1 MQEFDAII
9 AGASFAGLTLADH
22 LEGNILLIDRREI
35 GTHQTSAC
43 ATFIP
48 VLEELGCRNSIL
60 QEFDHLVLHI
70 PEERNVE
77 LVEPLC
83 TFDYGKFCKTIANR
97 IKAKIL
103 ITPVNGASGKT
114 VHTYSGDFRSDCIID
129 CTGWRAVL
137 GSSIDTNYV
146 DRNNLAFAIE
156 SVMDYTDESLHLF
169 VDKNIINKGAAWI
182 FPIGNKS
189 RIGVS
194 SYAGKTHLLPEL
206 SGFIKSM
213 GYEGGD
219 VHGGYIPYGLREPVV
234 ENIFMLGDSGG
245 QVVPATEEGIRPS
258 MIIGRECARIVQ
270 DVIDGNKPL
279 NAGLSEYTDIVNK
292 KKRGYNMMMNLQN
305 ILAKNMVPETIRKVA
320 CNRIFAK
327 MFQRMYLGI

>member
-1 MQEFDAII
+1 MPEFDVII
-9 AGASFAGLTLADH
+9 AGASFAGLALADN
-22 LEGNILLIDRREI
+22 LKGDILLIDRKEI
-35 GTHQTSAC
+35 GMHQTSAC
-43 ATFIP
+43 ATFIS

-60 QEFDHLVLHI
+60 QEFDNLVLHI

-83 TFDYGKFCKTIANR
+83 TFDYEKFCKIIANR

-114 VHTYSGDFRSDCIID
+114 VQTHSGDFGSDCIID
-129 CTGWRAVL
+129 CTGWRAAL
-137 GSSIDTNYV
+137 GSSIDMNYV
-146 DRNNLAFAIE
+146 DRNKLAFAME

-169 VDKNIINKGAAWI
+169 VDKNIIQQGAAWI
-182 FPIGNKS
+182 FPIRNKS
-189 RIGVS
+189 RIGVT
-194 SYAGKTHLLPEL
+194 SYTGKTHLLPEL
-206 SGFIKSM
+206 SRFIKSM
-213 GYEGGD
+213 GYETGD

-234 ENIFMLGDSGG
+234 ENIFMVGDSGG
-245 QVVPATEEGIRPS
+245 QVFPAFEEGIRPS
-258 MIIGRECARIVQ
+258 IVIGRECARIVQ

-279 NAGLSEYTDIVNK
+279 NAGLTEYRDIVNK

-305 ILAKNMVPETIRKVA
+305 LLVKDVVPETIRKVA
-320 CNRIFAK
+320 CNGIFAK

>member
-1 MQEFDAII
+1 MPEFDAII
-9 AGASFAGLTLADH
+9 AGASFAGLTLADD
-22 LEGNILLIDRREI
+22 LEGDILLIDRKEI

-43 ATFIP
+43 ATFTSVI
-48 VLEELGCRNSIL
+48 EELGCRSSIL
-60 QEFDHLVLHI
+60 QEFDHLVLHV
-70 PEERNVE
+70 PEEKNVE

-83 TFDYGKFCKTIANR
+83 TFDYEKFCKTIADR

-103 ITPVNGASGKT
+103 ITPVKGVSSNT
-114 VHTYSGDFRSDCIID
+114 VMTESGDFGSGCIID
-129 CTGWRAVL
+129 CTGWRAAL

-146 DRNNLAFAIE
+146 DRNKLAFAIE
-156 SVMDYTDESLHLF
+156 SEINHTDENLHLF
-169 VDKNIINKGAAWI
+169 VDPNIIHQGVAWI
-182 FPIGNKS
+182 FPTGNKS
-189 RIGVS
+189 RIGMG
-194 SYAGKTHLLPEL
+194 SYVGKTNLMPEL

-234 ENIFMLGDSGG
+234 RNIFMLGDSGG
-245 QVVPATEEGIRPS
+245 QVFPATEEGIRPS
-258 MIIGRECARIVQ
+258 IVIGRECARIVQ

-279 NAGLSEYTDIVNK
+279 RAGLSEYRDFVNK

-305 ILAKNMVPETIRKVA
+305 ILVKDVVPETIRKVA

-327 MFQRMYLGI
+327 MFQKMYLGI